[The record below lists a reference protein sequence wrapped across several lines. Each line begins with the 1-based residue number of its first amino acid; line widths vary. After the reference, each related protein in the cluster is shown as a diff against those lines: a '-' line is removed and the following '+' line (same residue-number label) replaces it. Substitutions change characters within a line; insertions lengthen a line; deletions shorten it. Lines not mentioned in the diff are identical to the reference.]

1 TPGERQR
8 LHQWDGSKQLTREQ
22 MKYATTDAYMP
33 LHLGAKMGLVDL
45 GVSGRGVTHQRL
57 REESMIISRTGL
69 EEGEQAAAAA
79 PASSHD
85 AEVASGVARTGVGK
99 PSLYEDFTDEIS
111 SDFGDIDSSQGQRKA
126 KPCHWFSKVT
136 VKQWLCAGLVL
147 LLALLLICYMLWRY
161 VVSRSAISSAINDIR
176 WTLIEMKTDGK
187 PFQCGPEAETICL
200 KVDFEILAVN
210 PSATWMAIE
219 PSPTDLYY
227 KDTYLAQIRT
237 PAFTLPDGSQETVRF
252 TTNLGGLNNETYKHL
267 YEDVLERQE
276 KPSPSSSSSSSSA
289 SAPIT
294 LSAAATTGIRAIW
307 SSTFTMS
314 MQYTLHVQNV
324 TRVSIW
330 DPRAVSP
337 FVPLRPGFTLEPA
350 SPGPTTTPAATST
363 TTSLRTTPAA
373 QSTTTTPGS

>member
-1 TPGERQR
+1 MVFP
-8 LHQWDGSKQLTREQ
+8 TR
-22 MKYATTDAYMP
+22 
-33 LHLGAKMGLVDL
+33 
-45 GVSGRGVTHQRL
+45 
-57 REESMIISRTGL
+57 
-69 EEGEQAAAAA
+69 
-79 PASSHD
+79 
-85 AEVASGVARTGVGK
+85 VGK

-111 SDFGDIDSSQGQRKA
+111 SDFGDIDFSQGQRKA
-126 KPCHWFSKVT
+126 RPCHWLSKVT
-136 VKQWLCAGLVL
+136 IKQWLCAGLVL
-147 LLALLLICYMLWRY
+147 LLALLLIFYLLWRY
-161 VVSRSAISSAINDIR
+161 VVSRSAISSAINGIR

-187 PFQCGPEAETICL
+187 PFQCGPEADTICL
-200 KVDFEILAVN
+200 KTDFEILAVN
-210 PSATWMAIE
+210 PSATWMTIE

-237 PAFTLPDGSQETVRF
+237 PAFTLPDGGQETVRF

-267 YEDVLERQE
+267 YDVVAERQKE
-276 KPSPSSSSSSSSA
+276 SSPSSASS
-289 SAPIT
+289 PIS

-324 TRVSIW
+324 TRVSMW

-337 FVPLRPGFTLEPA
+337 LFPLIPVLTLGPA
-350 SPGPTTTPAATST
+350 SRRPTTTAATST